1 MKKLFNT
8 LIADNDDIYCAD
20 DCSGV
25 LFAIGVAIIIIFTV
39 FFVID
44 CFIPSDTVY
53 KRFNDKQTD
62 TIIEFYKEK
71 ENKVKYD
78 NFLTAKQSTV
88 KKLQEPL
95 IFKNENTCKY
105 KKSQDPLIFKNETS
119 SKYQKAEI
127 KNVPATLK
135 AIPGKP
141 LSEAEITKTETVYTW
156 KDSDKTITV
165 IYPNGTTKKIDKS
178 LLLYLIK

>member
-1 MKKLFNT
+1 MKKFFNT

-88 KKLQEPL
+88 KKSQEPL
-95 IFKNENTCKY
+95 IFKNET
-105 KKSQDPLIFKNETS
+105 P